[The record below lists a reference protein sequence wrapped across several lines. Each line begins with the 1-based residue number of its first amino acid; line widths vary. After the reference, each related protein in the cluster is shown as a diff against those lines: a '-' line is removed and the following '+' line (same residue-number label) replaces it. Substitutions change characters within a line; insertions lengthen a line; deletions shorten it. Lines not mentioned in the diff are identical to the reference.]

1 LITAFF
7 YKEKIKPDQYM
18 LFHTYVVS
26 KKRVAFFLSKIVPK
40 RLFLELF
47 FIFDKYFSDKQK
59 YSY

>member
-1 LITAFF
+1 
-7 YKEKIKPDQYM
+7 M

-47 FIFDKYFSDKQK
+47 FLFDKYFSDKQK

>member
-26 KKRVAFFLSKIVPK
+26 KKRVAFSLSKIVPK
-40 RLFLELF
+40 RLFLDF
-47 FIFDKYFSDKQK
+47 FDKYFSDKQK